1 MTAVQPRSAAIPGGR
16 RGGRSGPGRGGSRA
30 LNALLGL
37 LLAGGAVGLQTLALS
52 ENDTGAP
59 LTYTGDKGQD
69 VDARR
74 FHVRLDSFTVA
85 KAVQTSSVKTV
96 ETDNL
101 FLVVTASAK
110 SSLKPYHLGQP
121 TLLTADGHRF
131 AATDR
136 VEATATLAAT
146 WIQPDIWVS
155 GRFFFEVPASALPEA
170 KVVFGL
176 PPSALVEPY
185 QPEVEIDLGLD
196 EKAARDLAA
205 KPQDVYSIVKK

>member
-1 MTAVQPRSAAIPGGR
+1 MTAVQPRAAASDGR
-16 RGGRSGPGRGGSRA
+16 GARRTGSGRGGSRA

-37 LLAGGAVGLQTLALS
+37 LLAGGAVGLQTLALT

-74 FHVRLDSFTVA
+74 FHVRLDSFTVTRA
-85 KAVQTSSVKTV
+85 IQTRSTETV

-101 FLVVTASAK
+101 FLVVNAAAK

-131 AATDR
+131 DATDR
-136 VEATATLAAT
+136 VDGTLTMAAT
-146 WIQPDIWVS
+146 WVQPDIWVT
-155 GRFFFEVPASALPEA
+155 GRFFFEVPASALPGA

-176 PPSALVEPY
+176 PPSVVVEPY

-205 KPQDVYSIVKK
+205 KPQDVYSLVKK